1 MLFYLHLK
9 TVSQKTQVMFPVL
22 QVSKVKNLSDVGHY
36 FLLVLNIRN
45 ARFEVLDSMRTLE
58 DTSLRT
64 CCDKLMEA
72 IKKLWSEYYPDSK
85 VQIQNYEA
93 ISIAVPQQN
102 NKYTPF
108 FSQIVVYVSAY
119 RKTGSVYR
127 TKHSDMSF
135 FVVFCS
141 HDCGFH
147 MLMHAEHWDGRAA
160 CNFSHKDMPNIRKL
174 LTHKWFTHEENE
186 TKWRHKFLP
195 RQ

>member
-1 MLFYLHLK
+1 
-9 TVSQKTQVMFPVL
+9 MFPVL

-58 DTSLRT
+58 DTNLRT

-72 IKKLWSEYYPDSK
+72 IKKLWSEHYPDSK

-108 FSQIVVYVSAY
+108 FLNL
-119 RKTGSVYR
+119 
-127 TKHSDMSF
+127 F
-135 FVVFCS
+135 FMYQHIGRQAQFIEQSIAICHFLLFFCS

-147 MLMHAEHWDGRAA
+147 MLMHAEHWDVREA
-160 CNFSHKDMPNIRKL
+160 CNFSHKDMPNI
-174 LTHKWFTHEENE
+174 
-186 TKWRHKFLP
+186 
-195 RQ
+195 